1 MLGKSLTSPLL
12 KPRAVILKPRAVM
25 LRNTGP
31 QMKVLEHHPE
41 TNERVTDVI
50 LPMWDE
56 VLKMVHDVARL
67 YSPVKFQ
74 SVDLAITEKGP
85 AIVEINTGGS
95 FYLPQMASGK
105 GLLTDEF
112 IDLLRRAGGVLNTSK
127 L

>member
-1 MLGKSLTSPLL
+1 MIPLTLARLRPHLKLCSHLVHICNAGVMLGKSLTSPL
-12 KPRAVILKPRAVM
+12 LKPRAVM

-85 AIVEINTGGS
+85 ALSLIHI
-95 FYLPQMASGK
+95 
-105 GLLTDEF
+105 
-112 IDLLRRAGGVLNTSK
+112 
-127 L
+127 